1 MKEKRK
7 LEYGPQATKQIRKM
21 DKHIKDHVGK
31 SLDQKALPPRCA
43 IGPSQL
49 LSSIATYRSLLPL
62 LSFSYPQ
69 LSY

>member
-31 SLDQKALPPRCA
+31 SLFPEDL
-43 IGPSQL
+43 GGV
-49 LSSIATYRSLLPL
+49 
-62 LSFSYPQ
+62 
-69 LSY
+69 